1 MYDCSIKPYENI
13 LQENNIFTLKMEAAA
28 AAARSSEMF
37 SYTSLYGIPT
47 QRTTT

>member
-28 AAARSSEMF
+28 AARSSEMF
-37 SYTSLYGIPT
+37 FYTSLYGIPT